1 MNLEYLLFFIV
12 GGTFMT
18 IHKYITNEVSAKLGA
33 ILVTFPV
40 GLLSAYF
47 IISDDKMPHYLINYI
62 KQVVFVI
69 FISLLYFYMFNKNLL
84 QHKYIL
90 VVIASMWVIFAG
102 GEMLL

>member
-18 IHKYITNEVSAKLGA
+18 LHKYITNEVSAKLGA

-40 GLLSAYF
+40 GLLTAYF
-47 IISDDKMPHYLINYI
+47 IVSNDKMSHYLKNYI
-62 KQVVFVI
+62 KQVLFI
-69 FISLLYFYMFNKNLL
+69 ILISLLYFYMFNKKLL
-84 QHKYIL
+84 EHKYIL
-90 VVIASMWVIFAG
+90 VIIASMWVIFAG